1 MRKSISLFSNDNWVH
16 CYVYDGTSVISLYNR
31 SALLSDAHH
40 IFEEIPVSSWA
51 SIIAGD
57 VITWNTMISGYAQQH
72 FNSLGICMQELVGG
86 IRCVRRKK
94 CLAFAM
100 LTPLLGIY
108 MISSIVMRGN

>member
-51 SIIAGD
+51 SIIAGFVKD
-57 VITWNTMISGYAQQH
+57 WHVDMC
-72 FNSLGICMQELVGG
+72 LELPSNEGF
-86 IRCVRRKK
+86 IFQTK
-94 CLAFAM
+94 LFY
-100 LTPLLGIY
+100 IH
-108 MISSIVMRGN
+108 